1 VFRPVVIGRRSRRV
15 PAVTE
20 ECEVHNLRTALR
32 RSATLPTRFVV
43 LCQPRT
49 GSSLLNAAL
58 RQHPDI
64 EMHGEIINHRY
75 PHRLPHDGF
84 QRLRSAL
91 STTTRPAVGCN
102 LHAFQPDRVWDGW
115 RRWESAWQALADD
128 RSIKVIQLQRLD
140 TLAQMASWKIAHL
153 LNRWGQQN
161 DIVERPTIEISPDE
175 YRWFR
180 DWNRS
185 VMEWRLS
192 HLREHQILPVTYES
206 LCSDWEP
213 TLPRIQAF
221 VDVRALSLPQITT
234 RNERRPLCEVIENY
248 DELRPHTLPEPNSVP
263 AGYV

>member
-1 VFRPVVIGRRSRRV
+1 MSM
-15 PAVTE
+15 PAQF
-20 ECEVHNLRTALR
+20 NLSNPF
-32 RSATLPTRFVV
+32 RSAHDKSTRFVV

-49 GSSLLNAAL
+49 GSSLLNASL
-58 RQHPDI
+58 RRHPDI
-64 EMHGEIINHRY
+64 QMHGEILNHRY
-75 PHRLPHDGF
+75 PHRLPQDGY

-91 STTTRPAVGCN
+91 STSTHTAVGCN
-102 LHAFQPDRVWDGW
+102 LHAFQPDRVWDSW
-115 RRWESAWQALADD
+115 RCWESAWQALAED
-128 RSIKVIQLQRLD
+128 RSIKVIRLQRQD

-153 LNRWGQQN
+153 LSRWGQQS
-161 DIVERPTIEISPDE
+161 DIIDRPTIEISPDE

-213 TLPRIQAF
+213 TLARIQTF
-221 VDVRALSLPQITT
+221 VGVRCVAIEQVTT
-234 RNERRPLCEVIENY
+234 RNERRPMHEVIENY
-248 DELRPHTLPEPNSVP
+248 DELRPYTVPKPNSIP

>member
-1 VFRPVVIGRRSRRV
+1 MQ
-15 PAVTE
+15 
-20 ECEVHNLRTALR
+20 NLRTALR
-32 RSATLPTRFVV
+32 RSPTLPSRFVV

-49 GSSLLNAAL
+49 GSSLLNSSL
-58 RQHPDI
+58 RQHPEI
-64 EMHGEIINHRY
+64 EMHGEVLNHRY
-75 PHRLPHDGF
+75 PHRMPQDGY

-91 STTTRPAVGCN
+91 TTTTHPAVGCN

-115 RRWESAWQALADD
+115 RRWETAWQALADD
-128 RSIKVIQLQRLD
+128 HSIKVIHLQRHD

-153 LNRWGQQN
+153 LSRWGQQT
-161 DIVERPTIEISPDE
+161 DIVDRPKIEISPDE

-192 HLREHQILPVTYES
+192 HLREHQVLPVTYES

-213 TLPRIQAF
+213 TLARIQAY
-221 VDVRALSLPQITT
+221 VGVRCIPLRQVTT
-234 RNERRPLCEVIENY
+234 RNERRPLYEVIENY
-248 DELRPHTLPEPNSVP
+248 RDLRPHTIPTPNSVP

>member
-1 VFRPVVIGRRSRRV
+1 MQ
-15 PAVTE
+15 
-20 ECEVHNLRTALR
+20 NLRTALR
-32 RSATLPTRFVV
+32 RFPTLPSRFVV

-49 GSSLLNAAL
+49 GSSLLNSSL

-64 EMHGEIINHRY
+64 EMHGEILNHRY
-75 PHRLPHDGF
+75 PHRLPQDGY
-84 QRLRSAL
+84 QRLRQAL
-91 STTTRPAVGCN
+91 ATTTHSAVGCN

-115 RRWESAWQALADD
+115 RRWESAWRALAED
-128 RSIKVIQLQRLD
+128 RSIKVIHLQRQD

-153 LNRWGQQN
+153 LSRWGQQG
-161 DIVERPTIEISPDE
+161 DIVDRPTIEISPDE

-206 LCSDWEP
+206 LCADWEP
-213 TLPRIQAF
+213 TLARIQAF
-221 VDVRALSLPQITT
+221 VGVRCLPLRQITT
-234 RNERRPLCEVIENY
+234 RNEHRPLSEVIENY
-248 DELRPHTLPEPNSVP
+248 DELRPYTLPEPNSVP